1 MLQNR
6 ISPFCGIKILK
17 SAVAM
22 TLFLS
27 VLAPLES
34 NAEELPKP
42 ADVPQFLFASYEK
55 NKNTF
60 LNNVLIEAEEYSY
73 NEKGEPKRGGL
84 YTYKGGNQ
92 RFIFTQN
99 ILKKPSSVNYVWVGT
114 PEGFLFIEK
123 KTPTEGIILQKL
135 PPTVKKFH
143 EECRADL
150 GVGMQLATFEVPFY
164 KYLTLPDLKIESVRL
179 EPWQGENLACIT
191 TNRTIK
197 GGVAEKFYFDQQ
209 HAWVFRGSTR
219 IMAQGMGTKVVST
232 VFYAEDGVTPTQWEY
247 KMQKPDGSSKM
258 IRKLNIIQYQ
268 KKAFPDDEF
277 SLTQFGLPDPTNPG
291 AGNSLRYLWWL
302 LIAAGLISL
311 AALFRYLSNK
321 KKSQPIQPCLMGNSP

>member
-1 MLQNR
+1 
-6 ISPFCGIKILK
+6 
-17 SAVAM
+17 M
-22 TLFLS
+22 TLFFS

-55 NKNTF
+55 NKKTF

-73 NEKGEPKRGGL
+73 NEKGEPKLGGS

-92 RFIFTQN
+92 RFFFTQN
-99 ILKKPSSVNYVWVGT
+99 ILKKPSLVNYVWVGT
-114 PEGFLFIEK
+114 PVGFLFIEK
-123 KTPTEGIILQKL
+123 KTPTEGIILQKR

-150 GVGMQLATFEVPFY
+150 GVGMQVATFEVPCHL
-164 KYLTLPDLKIESVRL
+164 YLTLPDLKIESVRL

-197 GGVAEKFYFDQQ
+197 GGVSEKFYFDQQ
-209 HAWVFRGSTR
+209 HDWVFRGSTR
-219 IMAQGMGTKVVST
+219 IMAQGTGTTVVST
-232 VFYAEDGVTPTQWEY
+232 VFYAEDGVTPTHWEY
-247 KMQKPDGSSKM
+247 KTQKPDGSSKM
-258 IRKLNIIQYQ
+258 IRKLNILQYQ
-268 KKAFPDDEF
+268 KKNFPDSDF
-277 SLTQFGLPDPTNPG
+277 SLTQFGLPDPSN
-291 AGNSLRYLWWL
+291 GNHDNNGFRSLWWVL
-302 LIAAGLISL
+302 VALGLISI

-321 KKSQPIQPCLMGNSP
+321 KKSQPLQPCLMGNSP